1 MMKQIAPAP
10 LQRQGMEQMEQRLD
24 ALLHDPIMPVPG
36 YGVMAFDRGGL
47 VYQRYGGLARIEPGA
62 PGGGTPFGEDTR
74 FRTASIS
81 KVFSALAVMQLCEE
95 GKIDLDEDAGLYLD
109 FPLRNP
115 N

>member
-10 LQRQGMEQMEQRLD
+10 MQRQGMEQLEQRLD

-62 PGGGTPFGEDTR
+62 PGRRDAVRRGYPFPHRLHLKDILRTGGH
-74 FRTASIS
+74 A
-81 KVFSALAVMQLCEE
+81 AL
-95 GKIDLDEDAGLYLD
+95 
-109 FPLRNP
+109 
-115 N
+115 